1 MMRKLALLF
10 LLSSTLLFSQKKK
23 KFDLDVVANIDAKM
37 ILMTAVGN
45 NAFSKLVRPFFGF
58 GFGGNLM
65 TPINFGVGL
74 DVNFLYSN
82 VIYGEE
88 SKYGN
93 IGSPS
98 ITSFDF
104 FLTHR
109 DYLSEDFFLEEM
121 AGFTFY
127 RQTNLFIDEKSAKNV
142 NLGSGINLGAKLV
155 YILTDPQQVFLSA
168 KLNTYKT
175 NIYNENKDIEKFYN
189 QSTFISFGL
198 GYRYQF

>member
-175 NIYNENKDIEKFYN
+175 NIYNENKDIENFYN

>member
-1 MMRKLALLF
+1 MRKLALL
-10 LLSSTLLFSQKKK
+10 LLLTSTLLFSQKKK

-45 NAFSKLVRPFFGF
+45 NSFSTLVRPFFGF

-65 TPINFGVGL
+65 TPINYGVGL

-88 SKYGN
+88 SRYGN

-98 ITSFDF
+98 IISFDF

-127 RQTNLFIDEKSAKNV
+127 RQTNLYIDEKSAKNV

-155 YILTDPQQVFLSA
+155 YMMTEPQQVFLSA